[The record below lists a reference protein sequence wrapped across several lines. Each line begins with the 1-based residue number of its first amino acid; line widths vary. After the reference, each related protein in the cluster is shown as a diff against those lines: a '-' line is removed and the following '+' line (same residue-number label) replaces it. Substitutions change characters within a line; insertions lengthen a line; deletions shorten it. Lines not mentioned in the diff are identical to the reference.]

1 MIEIQYNPA
10 LKKNLLNSTLLER
23 AAHTALK
30 AQAARQ
36 DVSLS
41 ILLTDD
47 TQIQELN
54 SEYRG
59 IDAPTDVLS
68 FEVNERDPETGFL
81 YLGEII
87 ISTPYATRQALKNGH
102 SLEAETQLLVVHGVL
117 HLLGHDH
124 AEPEEKSRMWDA
136 QAKILTSLGLSEIKI
151 QET

>member
-23 AAHTALK
+23 AAQTALK
-30 AQAARQ
+30 SQAARQ

-124 AEPEEKSRMWDA
+124 AEPEEKSRMWDV
-136 QAKILTSLGLSEIKI
+136 QAKILTSLGLSGIKI